1 MARVWWGG
9 RAAGARRTEKLLP
22 FSARAV
28 ASPSGSA
35 ATEARM
41 PTCSSA
47 AMSSSAR
54 LAPAGSRFLRSAPA
68 NMTGSCGTTAAIARS
83 SRSGMR
89 SASTPPMRIA
99 PPAAG
104 TNRSSAA
111 ASDDLPEPVRPTMP
125 TRSLCRSRQLTP
137 SSTKGR
143 PAR

>member
-1 MARVWWGG
+1 MRARRACACACACWRGPTSVRWDEGEGGAGVVGG

-99 PPAAG
+99 PPAELRKA
-104 TNRSSAA
+104 
-111 ASDDLPEPVRPTMP
+111 PM
-125 TRSLCRSRQLTP
+125 
-137 SSTKGR
+137 
-143 PAR
+143 